1 MHSKKGGIKMLQL
14 VPKEK
19 TYSSSMFA
27 KKLGVNQSTLRNY
40 KTAFSKAGVSFSKE
54 NGKTAYTEQHFEM
67 FRTML
72 KSYEQGQGTITECIQ
87 AVLKNVQAVQKDE
100 GQLQDVLKQLEQQG
114 QQLEQHE
121 KQIET
126 MKKYIDTKL
135 EEQEL
140 RLGERDRQLME
151 VVRDIQEVKAAQQK
165 KWWHFWKKQ

>member
-1 MHSKKGGIKMLQL
+1 MDSKKGGIKVLQL

-27 KKLGVNQSTLRNY
+27 EKLGVNQSTLRNY
-40 KTAFSKAGVSFSKE
+40 KTAFSKAGVSFSRE

-67 FRTML
+67 FQTML
-72 KSYEQGQGTITECIQ
+72 KLYEQGQGTIVECVQ
-87 AVLKNVQAVQKDE
+87 AVLKNVQSVQADE

-121 KQIET
+121 KQIEA

-135 EEQEL
+135 E
-140 RLGERDRQLME
+140 ERDRQLME
-151 VVRDIQEVKAAQQK
+151 VVRDTQEIKAAQQK
-165 KWWHFWKKQ
+165 KSFWQRLKWFFLGK